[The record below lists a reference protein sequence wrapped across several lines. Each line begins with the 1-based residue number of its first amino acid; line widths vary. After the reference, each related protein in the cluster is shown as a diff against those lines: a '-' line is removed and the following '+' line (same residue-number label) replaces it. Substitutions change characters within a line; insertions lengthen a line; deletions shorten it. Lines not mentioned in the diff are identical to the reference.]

1 MHKEERINMSRK
13 PAKHE
18 PVNVGI
24 CGCGNISGTY
34 LKRCPIFES
43 IRVVACTDIIIE
55 RALAKHAEY
64 PDVRALTV
72 DEFYADPGFDIVVN
86 LTPPLVHPT
95 VAMLALRAGK
105 SIHTE
110 KPMAVTRAEARRVMA
125 LAAKKGLR
133 VGGAPDT
140 FLGAGLQ
147 TCRQVIDA
155 GRIGRPVAAT
165 AFMLGHGPESWHPD
179 PEFFF
184 KVGGGPMFDMGPY
197 YLTALVT
204 LLGPVKRVSGSAQIV
219 SKTRTI
225 TSKPK
230 FGRKIKVE
238 VPTHIAGVMDF
249 ASGAVGSIITSFDV
263 WGHHL
268 PHIEIHGTEGSLS
281 VPDPNG
287 FGGPVRIWRPGAKE
301 WEEIPVTRPYA
312 ENSRG
317 IGVADMA
324 CSIRSGRP
332 QRASGRLT
340 YHVLDLMHAF
350 HDSSR
355 LGRHVMVKSTMER
368 PAPLPAGLKEGQLD
382 W

>member
-1 MHKEERINMSRK
+1 MAKKARK
-13 PAKHE
+13 YE
-18 PVNVGI
+18 PVKIGI

-34 LKRCPIFES
+34 LKRCRIFES
-43 IRVVACTDIIIE
+43 LRVVACTDIIME
-55 RALAKHAEY
+55 RAEAKHAEY

-72 DEFYADPGFDIVVN
+72 EEFYAEREFDIVVN
-86 LTPPLVHPT
+86 LTPPPVHPE

-110 KPMAVTRAEARRVMA
+110 KPMAVTRDEARAVIS
-125 LAAKKGLR
+125 LAKKKGLR

-147 TCRQVIDA
+147 TCRQVIDE
-155 GRIGRPVAAT
+155 GRIGKPIAAT
-165 AFMLGHGPESWHPD
+165 AFMMGRGPESWHPD
-179 PEFFF
+179 PEFFY

-204 LLGPVKRVSGSAQIV
+204 LMGPVKRVCGSAQII
-219 SKTRTI
+219 SKYRTI

-230 FGRKIKVE
+230 YGKKIKVE

-249 ASGAVGSIITSFDV
+249 SSGAVATIITSFDV

-268 PHIEIHGTEGSLS
+268 PCIEIHGTEGSLS
-281 VPDPNG
+281 VPDPNT
-287 FGGPVRIWRPGAKE
+287 FGGPVRIHRPGMKE
-301 WEEIPVTRPYA
+301 WEEVPVTRPYA

-332 QRASGRLT
+332 QRASGELT

-355 LGRHVMVKSTMER
+355 LGRHIMVKSTVER
-368 PAPLPAGLKEGQLD
+368 PAPLPLGLKEGEVD
-382 W
+382 Y